1 MLVGLYRTKAELQ
14 RAIGEPLHCEPDN
27 LLMNEYRPFGT
38 VAVRGAHLGPERT
51 WFAEVTLIDGR
62 IVRVE

>member
-1 MLVGLYRTKAELQ
+1 MLVGLYRTKAELE

-38 VAVRGAHLGPERT
+38 VAVRGAHLGPEQT
-51 WFAEVTLIDGR
+51 W
-62 IVRVE
+62 

>member
-27 LLMNEYRPFGT
+27 LLMSEYRPFGT
-38 VAVRGAHLGPERT
+38 MAVRGANLSPEPT
-51 WFAEVTLIDGR
+51 WYAEVTLIDGR